1 MDQLNLRHLYY
12 FWMISREGTIARA
25 SEVLDLAPQTLSGQL
40 ATFESSLGGLLFER
54 ERRRLHLTDLGRTV
68 LGYADEIFA
77 LTSELND
84 VVRLDPSDRPLTLS
98 AGVSASIH
106 KLIAYSL
113 LQPAMN
119 LQRPVRL
126 NCLTGNTEDLILR
139 LKRKELDVVL
149 TDWVPQ
155 VEDQGGFA
163 VHPLAGSTVS
173 LFGSSCL
180 AQPLKQGF
188 PQSLN
193 GAPMLATTADAPYF
207 KNLMDWLSINGV
219 TPEIVARIDDSALV
233 KVFGSQGLGVF
244 AAPTAIRDEVCR
256 QYQVEEIA
264 SIDEVKE
271 ALFAITRSKHPAH
284 DGVRAICETSD
295 WFSVDNKASKKT
307 MYSDV

>member
-40 ATFESSLGGLLFER
+40 ATFETALGGMLFER

-84 VVRLDPSDRPLTLS
+84 VVRLAPAERPLSLS

-106 KLIAYSL
+106 KLIAYNL
-113 LQPAMN
+113 LQPAMK
-119 LQRPVRL
+119 LKRPVHL

-155 VEDQGGFA
+155 EEDQRGFA
-163 VHPLAGSTVS
+163 VHSLAGSAIS
-173 LFGSSCL
+173 LFASPGL
-180 AQPLKQGF
+180 AEPLMDGF
-188 PQSLN
+188 PESLN

-207 KNLMDWLSINGV
+207 KNLMHWFSVNGV
-219 TPEIVARIDDSALV
+219 KPEIVARVDDSALV

-244 AAPTAIRDEVCR
+244 AAPTAIRGEVCR
-256 QYQVEEIA
+256 QYRVEEIA
-264 SIDEVKE
+264 SIDDVNE
-271 ALFAITRSKHPAH
+271 ALFAFTRSKHPAH
-284 DGVRAICETSD
+284 DGVRAICENSV
-295 WFSVDNKASKKT
+295 WFGSE
-307 MYSDV
+307 

>member
-40 ATFESSLGGLLFER
+40 ATFEASIGGMLFER
-54 ERRRLHLTDLGRTV
+54 ERRRLKLTDLGRTV

-84 VVRLDPSDRPLTLS
+84 VVRLGPAERPLSLS

-106 KLIAYSL
+106 KLIAYNL

-119 LQRPVRL
+119 LNRSVHL

-155 VEDQGGFA
+155 ADDGQGYA
-163 VHPLAGSTVS
+163 VHSLAGSTIS
-173 LFGSSCL
+173 LFASPALASSL
-180 AQPLKQGF
+180 REGF
-188 PQSLN
+188 PESLN

-207 KNLMDWLSINGV
+207 KSLLDWFSVNGV
-219 TPEIVARIDDSALV
+219 KPDIVARVDDSALV
-233 KVFGSQGLGVF
+233 KVFGSHGMGVF
-244 AAPTAIRDEVCR
+244 AAPTAIRGEVCR

-264 SIDEVKE
+264 SLDDVTE
-271 ALFAITRSKHPAH
+271 ALYAITRSQNPAH
-284 DGVRAICETSD
+284 EGVRAICENRA
-295 WFSVDNKASKKT
+295 WFDGE
-307 MYSDV
+307 